1 MKRLAL
7 LVLSGLCFATYLHA
21 DDATN
26 TEPEHHAAHEHGV
39 GTLSI
44 AISVE
49 QVEIILESPAANL
62 VGFEHT
68 ARTDEEKQK
77 LLAATQTLQAADQ
90 LFTLPDAAQC
100 KLDNASINTTIDGSH
115 DADHAE
121 ANTHHD
127 ADHAEHA
134 ADSHSD
140 IDVTWTYQCANAEAI
155 NSLGVKLFSA
165 FPNGF
170 TKLNAEWVTDTGAS
184 AAQLTAD
191 GELNLQP

>member
-1 MKRLAL
+1 MKRLLPLLTCVAL
-7 LVLSGLCFATYLHA
+7 HVGNVPASQA
-21 DDATN
+21 DDTP
-26 TEPEHHAAHEHGV
+26 TPEAHEQHAAHEHSI

-49 QVEIILESPAANL
+49 QVEIILESPAVNL

-68 ARTDEEKQK
+68 ARTDAEKQK

-90 LFTLPDAAQC
+90 LFILPAAANCQ
-100 KLDNASINTTIDGSH
+100 LDNAAIVANIDGDQTASSAS
-115 DADHAE
+115 AD
-121 ANTHHD
+121 T
-127 ADHAEHA
+127 
-134 ADSHSD
+134 DSHSD
-140 IDVTWTYQCANAEAI
+140 IDVTWTYQCANADAI